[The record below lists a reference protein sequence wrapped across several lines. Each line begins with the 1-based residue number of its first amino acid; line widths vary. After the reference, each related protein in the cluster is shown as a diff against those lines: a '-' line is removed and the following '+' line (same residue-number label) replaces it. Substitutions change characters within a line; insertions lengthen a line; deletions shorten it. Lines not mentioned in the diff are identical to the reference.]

1 MKAMSYGGTVP
12 VQSCKSCVV
21 YDAQSG
27 RIEHTHHAI
36 VLKGGRDIPE
46 AEIADTALKLLRDRG
61 VDVSKLKVLHTNPDA
76 LEAGTVYA
84 VDVAKRV
91 LVEKRKLTARR

>member
-12 VQSCKSCVV
+12 VQSCKSCLV

-27 RIEHTHHAI
+27 RIEHTHHAV
-36 VLKGGRDIPE
+36 VLKGGRDIPDD
-46 AEIADTALKLLRDRG
+46 EIAATALDMVRERG
-61 VDVSKLKVLHTNPDA
+61 LDVAKLKVLHTSPDA

-91 LVEKRKLTARR
+91 LVETRKLTASR

>member
-36 VLKGGRDIPE
+36 VLKGGRDIPDD
-46 AEIADTALKLLRDRG
+46 EIAATALGMLRERG
-61 VDVSKLKVLHTNPDA
+61 VDAAKLKVLHTSPDA

-91 LVEKRKLTARR
+91 LVEKRKRTAGR

>member
-1 MKAMSYGGTVP
+1 MKSMTCGGTVS

-61 VDVSKLKVLHTNPDA
+61 VDVAKLKVLHTTPDA
-76 LEAGTVYA
+76 LDAGTAYE

-91 LVEKRKLTARR
+91 LIEKRKLTASR

>member
-1 MKAMSYGGTVP
+1 MKSMTYGGTVP
-12 VQSCKSCVV
+12 VQSCRSCVV

-46 AEIADTALKLLRDRG
+46 GEVAETALKLLRERG
-61 VDVSKLKVLHTNPDA
+61 VDVARLKVLHTSHDA

-84 VDVAKRV
+84 VDVAKGV
-91 LVEKRKLTARR
+91 LVEKRKLTATR